1 MLNLKGLAYEYAE
14 EDLGNKSALLLSSNP
29 VHKTVLVLLHAGR
42 PVNKSQIILQY
53 IDKAAKEKLKEIDR
67 LAREQKAEERQKQ
80 RGKEPDVEARIEI
93 PEERGLGSMTIIVIV
108 SMSKVVEKTNPMIRE
123 REREDQSTE
132 AISTE
137 MGGILKESV
146 IDTGVVI

>member
-1 MLNLKGLAYEYAE
+1 MYLIQA
-14 EDLGNKSALLLSSNP
+14 
-29 VHKTVLVLLHAGR
+29 T
-42 PVNKSQIILQY
+42 
-53 IDKAAKEKLKEIDR
+53 KEKSKEIDR

-80 RGKEPDVEARIEI
+80 RGKESDVEAGIEI

-123 REREDQSTE
+123 REDQSTE
-132 AISTE
+132 AISTK

>member
-1 MLNLKGLAYEYAE
+1 MYLI
-14 EDLGNKSALLLSSNP
+14 
-29 VHKTVLVLLHAGR
+29 
-42 PVNKSQIILQY
+42 Q
-53 IDKAAKEKLKEIDR
+53 AAKEKSKEIDR
-67 LAREQKAEERQKQ
+67 LTREQKAEERQKQ
-80 RGKEPDVEARIEI
+80 RGKEYDVEAGIEI
-93 PEERGLGSMTIIVIV
+93 PEEGGLGSMTIIVIV
-108 SMSKVVEKTNPMIRE
+108 SMSKVVEKTNPMI

>member
-1 MLNLKGLAYEYAE
+1 MYLIQA
-14 EDLGNKSALLLSSNP
+14 
-29 VHKTVLVLLHAGR
+29 T
-42 PVNKSQIILQY
+42 
-53 IDKAAKEKLKEIDR
+53 KEKSKEIDR

-80 RGKEPDVEARIEI
+80 RGKEYDVEAGIEI
-93 PEERGLGSMTIIVIV
+93 PEERGLGSMPIIVIV